1 MQRMQEKEA
10 EQLEQAA
17 GELQLLPEP
26 VTKQNWAGRGE
37 KANQRR
43 GKVTLCVTVLWFYY
57 L

>member
-10 EQLEQAA
+10 EQVEQAA
-17 GELQLLPEP
+17 GELQPFPEP
-26 VTKQNWAGRGE
+26 VTNQNWAGRGE

-43 GKVTLCVTVLWFYY
+43 GKVTLCVTVLLFYC